1 MNGLKKTAWLLS
13 LIMCFSAFTSCSS
26 NTGNQSSVITSSEIV
41 SQQTNSSSDKSIS
54 VPYFS
59 QDSLNPYSATESA
72 NFYLATLLYDSLVA
86 INNDFTV
93 KNLMAE
99 RVDNTGT
106 ECEVTLKE
114 NLKFSDDT
122 PVTESDVVA
131 SFNTA
136 KNSTYYSQRL
146 KNVNKCTA
154 KAGKIIFSL
163 KKADKHF
170 IKNLTF
176 PIIKGGS
183 SKSLAAGSGR
193 YMPSEEDSKKLV
205 INPNNKLKK
214 TKIKT
219 ISLVDI
225 TKYSSLPS
233 MIKIGSVNFVY
244 GDFTQSINV
253 PSAKSSTV
261 LKNNLVYLGI
271 NSNNIY
277 LSNKDIRKAISLC
290 INRNNILTDA
300 YVGAGAVTASPFN
313 PKAIDLNNSAF
324 KISSYSLSAANELF
338 SICSLTEKNEDGFFK
353 GYEEESVSLR
363 LLVNKDNS
371 ARLRAANSI
380 KLSLEKA
387 GIKVVLMEETL
398 ENYKAK
404 AMSGD
409 YDLFIGEIV
418 LTADNN
424 ISALLSQGVLNG
436 CNDESETLNSYN
448 SYLADE
454 ISLDDFL
461 KTFDLN
467 TPFIP
472 LIYKNSKAVYSASIV
487 GNSECTE
494 YDVFAQMENW
504 EL

>member
-1 MNGLKKTAWLLS
+1 MKKTAWLLC

-26 NTGNQSSVITSSEIV
+26 NEGNVSSAITGNETV
-41 SQQTNSSSDKSIS
+41 SQQTNASDNKAFS

-59 QDSLNPYSATESA
+59 QDSLNPYSATQSA
-72 NFYLATLLYDSLVA
+72 NFYLSTLLYDSLVT

-93 KNLMAE
+93 KNLIAE
-99 RVDNTGT
+99 KIENNGT
-106 ECEVTLKE
+106 ECTVTIKD

-122 PVTESDVVA
+122 PITDADVVA
-131 SFNTA
+131 SFNIA

-146 KNVNKCTA
+146 KNASKCTV
-154 KAGKIIFSL
+154 KGGKIIFTL
-163 KKADKHF
+163 KMADKHF
-170 IKNLTF
+170 AKNLTF
-176 PIIKGGS
+176 PIIKSGS
-183 SKSLAAGSGR
+183 SKSIAVGSGR
-193 YMPSEEDSKKLV
+193 YMLSDEDSKKLV
-205 INPNNKLKK
+205 INANNTRKN
-214 TKIKT
+214 TKIET

-253 PSAKSSTV
+253 PSAKSSSV
-261 LKNNLVYLGI
+261 IRNDLVYLGV

-277 LSNKDIRKAISLC
+277 LSNKDFRKAVSLC
-290 INRNNILTDA
+290 INRDNILTDA
-300 YVGAGAVTASPFN
+300 YVGAGRAAASPFN
-313 PKAIDLNNSAF
+313 PKAIDLNNGTF
-324 KISSYSLSAANELF
+324 KISSYDISAANELF
-338 SICSLTEKNEDGFFK
+338 TICSLIEKDENGFFK
-353 GYEEESVSLR
+353 GNEEEAVSLR

-380 KLSLEKA
+380 KISLEKV
-387 GIKVVLMEETL
+387 GIKVNLIEENA
-398 ENYKAK
+398 ENYKTK
-404 AMSGD
+404 IVSGD
-409 YDLFIGEIV
+409 YDLFIGEVI

-424 ISALLSQGVLNG
+424 ISSLLSQGALNG
-436 CNDESETLNSYN
+436 CNDEGGTLKSYY
-448 SYLADE
+448 SFLANE

-461 KTFDLN
+461 RTFDLN

-472 LIYKNSKAVYSASIV
+472 LVYKNSKSIYSASLS

-504 EL
+504 EY